1 MWLDLQVQRRLQAA
15 GQAFVLD
22 VSLQCTQRQVVLF
35 GPSGA
40 GKSLTLKAVAGLLRP
55 GQGHVRVQGQT
66 LFDAATG
73 VDLPPQRRRL
83 GYVFQDYALFPHLSV
98 RQNVAFGLEKGW
110 LNPRV
115 GQRFDAVEQWLHAFR
130 IDTVGDLLP
139 SQISGGQR
147 QRTALARA
155 LVTQPQ
161 ALLLDEPFSALDH
174 DLRQHLRHELRAV
187 LARTGIPLLL
197 ISHDPQDIR
206 FFGQQVVH
214 VESGRVVHGKELS
227 THPDSNVQIVQP
239 AAQAYPL
246 LPPCNLSVEAF
257 TPNVSTCLPLSANA
271 HAGIG
276 EGYRDEQ

>member
-1 MWLDLQVQRRLQAA
+1 
-15 GQAFVLD
+15 
-22 VSLQCTQRQVVLF
+22 
-35 GPSGA
+35 

-73 VDLPPQRRRL
+73 VDLPPQHRQL

-115 GQRFDAVEQWLHAFR
+115 GQRFDAVEQWLQAFR

-174 DLRQHLRHELRAV
+174 DLRQHLRQELEAV
-187 LARTGIPLLL
+187 LDKTGIPLLL
-197 ISHDPQDIR
+197 ISHDPQDVAM
-206 FFGQQVVH
+206 FGQQVARMVD
-214 VESGRVVHGKELS
+214 GR
-227 THPDSNVQIVQP
+227 IV
-239 AAQAYPL
+239 
-246 LPPCNLSVEAF
+246 
-257 TPNVSTCLPLSANA
+257 
-271 HAGIG
+271 G
-276 EGYRDEQ
+276 D

>member
-1 MWLDLQVQRRLQAA
+1 MWLDLQVKRRLQAA
-15 GQAFVLD
+15 GQDFVLD
-22 VSLQCTQRQVVLF
+22 VSLQCTQQQVVLF

-115 GQRFDAVEQWLHAFR
+115 SQRFDAVEQWLHAFR
-130 IDTVGDLLP
+130 IDMVGDLLP
-139 SQISGGQR
+139 SQVSGGQR

-174 DLRQHLRHELRAV
+174 ELRQHLRQELEAV
-187 LARTGIPLLL
+187 LGQTNIPLLL
-197 ISHDPQDIR
+197 ISHDPKDIDI
-206 FFGQQVVH
+206 FGQQVVRMAAGQRGPGAEARPNRTH
-214 VESGRVVHGKELS
+214 MSVQFPPISVSSSLPS
-227 THPDSNVQIVQP
+227 TAVAARPPKQTFP
-239 AAQAYPL
+239 AA
-246 LPPCNLSVEAF
+246 N
-257 TPNVSTCLPLSANA
+257 T
-271 HAGIG
+271 HATLQ
-276 EGYRDEQ
+276 DTQ